1 MCVNAQTCPEGM
13 QEQESSCICGRAG
26 QLPNRATGI
35 CETSPKNNGSACDG
49 GDIGNPVRSGTGNKW
64 QREIDLPASAALQ
77 LVRTYNANPPFAS
90 VRMGAAWTHSF
101 ARSIDIQSFG
111 AWLYAR
117 RADGKAYIFNPS
129 AGGAWATDVDISDRL
144 LELKDGSGLRTGW
157 QYIVGSDDSVE
168 TYSASG
174 RLLSIADRAGRVQ
187 ILTYDLPA
195 SAGGDDDPDTLDAV
209 VDAAGRQLV
218 FTYDAHKRI
227 ATVVDPSGGVI
238 AYGYDSVGNLVSVQY
253 PDGRSKTYHYNEPA
267 HTGGANLPHALTGI
281 TDENGDRYATYAY
294 DAAGRAVS
302 TAHAGGADLHTLSY
316 GPASTTVTDPL
327 GTQRVYG
334 FTTVLGVV
342 KSTGQSQPG
351 GSGCGPA
358 SSSVAYDANGNVAR
372 RTDFNGHTACYA
384 WDLTRNLET
393 ARLEGL
399 ASGVACPADIA
410 AHTPAPNSAER
421 KILTQWHASFR
432 LPTQITEAGR
442 ETATAYDSRGNP
454 VSRTV
459 KDTATG
465 QTRTWTTA
473 YTYHPSVPGVLVQKT
488 EDGPRTDVSDLTTTD
503 YYPIDATC
511 TGAPLGCRGQIKQ
524 ITNALGHLTAYD
536 EYDPHGRLLKTTDPN
551 GLVTTLT
558 YSPRGWLTSRSVG
571 GETTGFDYDGVGQLV
586 KLTRPDASFVSFE
599 YDPAHRLTAIVQ
611 QDGSRLAYTLDA
623 AGNRIH
629 EAITAPGGGA
639 ALYSRSR
646 SFDALGRLW
655 QDIGAYNQTVTHQY
669 DAQGNLRQT
678 DGART
683 DVADLTAHGYD
694 QLDRLVQTLNADGGV
709 EQYRPNALDQTT
721 QVVDP
726 AGQATVHTRNAFGD
740 VVQTQSADTGATT
753 RSFDEAGNTKTETDA
768 RGVTVTYAYDAL
780 NRLTRK
786 QSSQSGSPVYTY
798 QYDTCLNGQGRL
810 CSTQRDG
817 SLDAYFN
824 YDAQGRLAARFNFGS
839 STTAI
844 GHTWRPGGQPQT
856 VVYPGSRT
864 VTYGYDAQGR
874 ISQVSTALGGNPA
887 VVLAGS
893 FVHGA
898 FGGPLGFQYGNG
910 QTVQTSLDADYRPT
924 HRHDGP
930 YDVHYGHDPAG
941 NVNQINDVN
950 NIPVTYGYDSTGR
963 LVSALDGK
971 PNGFGSLAWS
981 YDANGNRQS
990 ETRNAGTTPYVYSP
1004 PNWLYQKGGVTRSKT
1019 PSGNTASISGTA
1031 SFAYD
1036 GYDRLVAS
1044 QTASE
1049 TTTYT
1054 YNALGERIRKQ
1065 NQNGLSTIFHYGP
1078 NGELLFE
1085 KNQQGK
1091 TKEYVWLDGRPIA
1104 RIDNSTT
1111 IYYYHVDHLGT
1122 PRAMTNGS
1130 GTVVWRADYEPFG
1143 KANVTTSTVEN
1154 NLRLPGQYF
1163 DRETNL
1169 HYNYFRDYDPTTGR
1183 YIQADPIGL
1192 DGGMNLYAYTKQ
1204 NPLRY
1209 IDPDGLTAISNTPIM
1224 IYGMWCGPNWT
1235 GGRFGSFNPEANQ
1248 SFHRPIDELDGCC
1261 REHDICYFQCR
1272 KIATCGTDEQAACF
1286 RSCDRVLA
1294 SCAGKSNGPLS
1305 FKAAIGGYMQTSNPK
1320 AEQCQC
1326 KQ

>member
-1 MCVNAQTCPEGM
+1 MIRVQDANLEPKNAGPSCDPVGNPINPGVGNKFEVITDYIDGA
-13 QEQESSCICGRAG
+13 ESVDLNFHRIFNSLSLYVAHDLGWGWIHSYSSRLALSPAG
-26 QLPNRATGI
+26 QT
-35 CETSPKNNGSACDG
+35 
-49 GDIGNPVRSGTGNKW
+49 
-64 QREIDLPASAALQ
+64 
-77 LVRTYNANPPFAS
+77 AS
-90 VRMGAAWTHSF
+90 VSR
-101 ARSIDIQSFG
+101 
-111 AWLYAR
+111 Y
-117 RADGKAYIFNPS
+117 DGKVFVFRLQN
-129 AGGAWATDVDISDRL
+129 DIWRPDADIPDRL
-144 LELKDGSGLRTGW
+144 VELKDGSGLRTGW
-157 QYIVGSDDSVE
+157 QYVVGSDDAVE

-174 RLLSIADRAGRVQ
+174 RLLSIADRAGRMQV
-187 ILTYDLPA
+187 LTYDLPA

-209 VDAAGRQLV
+209 VDAAGRSLH

-227 ATVVDPSGGVI
+227 ATVADPSGGVI

-267 HTGGANLPHALTGI
+267 HTAGANLPHALTGI

-302 TAHAGGADLHTLSY
+302 TAHAGGADSYTLSY

-327 GTQRVYG
+327 GAQRVYG

-358 SSSVAYDANGNVAR
+358 SSSVAYDVNGNVAR

-384 WDLTRNLET
+384 WNLTRNLET
-393 ARLEGL
+393 ARVEGL
-399 ASGVACPADIA
+399 ASGVACPANLA
-410 AHTPAPNSAER
+410 TYTPAPNSAER

-442 ETATAYDSRGNP
+442 ETTMVYDNRGN
-454 VSRTV
+454 VTSRTV

-473 YTYHPSVPGVLVQKT
+473 YTYHPSVPGVVVQKI
-488 EDGPRTDVSDLTTTD
+488 EDGPRTDVGDLTTTD
-503 YYPIDATC
+503 YYPIDETC
-511 TGAPLGCRGQIKQ
+511 VGGHLGCRGQIRQ

-586 KLTRPDASFVSFE
+586 KLTRPDASFVQFE

-611 QDGSRLAYTLDA
+611 QDGSRLAYTLDP

-646 SFDALGRLW
+646 TFDALGRLW
-655 QDIGAYNQTVTHQY
+655 QDIGAYNQTVTYEY

-694 QLDRLVQTLNADGGV
+694 PLDRLVQTLNADGGV

-726 AGQATVHTRNAFGD
+726 AGQSTVHTHNAFGD
-740 VVQTQSADTGATT
+740 VVQTQSADTGVTA

-768 RGVTVTYAYDAL
+768 RNVTVTYTWDAL
-780 NRLTRK
+780 NRLTK
-786 QSSQSGSPVYTY
+786 KESSQSGSPVYTY
-798 QYDTCLNGQGRL
+798 QYDTCLNGKGRL

-817 SLDAYFN
+817 SLDTYFN
-824 YDAQGRLAARFNFGS
+824 YDVQGRLAYRFNFGS
-839 STTAI
+839 STSTI

-864 VTYGYDAQGR
+864 VIYGYDAQGR
-874 ISQVSTALGGNPA
+874 ISQVSTAVGSHPA

-930 YDVHYGHDPAG
+930 YDVHYGRDPAG
-941 NVNQINDVN
+941 NIGQLTEGAFQT
-950 NIPVTYGYDSTGR
+950 TYGYDATGR
-963 LVSALDGK
+963 LVSALDTATGS
-971 PNGFGSLAWS
+971 FGSLAWS
-981 YDANGNRQS
+981 YDQNGNRQS
-990 ETRNAGTTPYVYSP
+990 ETRNAGTMPYVYSP
-1004 PNWLYQKGGVTRSKT
+1004 PNWLHQKGAETRSRSA
-1019 PSGNTASISGTA
+1019 SGNTLSLSGVT
-1031 SFAYD
+1031 FAYD
-1036 GYDRLVAS
+1036 GFDRLVTS
-1044 QTASE
+1044 TTASE
-1049 TTTYT
+1049 TTTYS

-1065 NQNGLSTIFHYGP
+1065 NQNGLSRIFHYGP
-1078 NGELLFE
+1078 DGELLYE
-1085 KNQQGK
+1085 RDQQGN

-1104 RIDNSTT
+1104 RIDNGTA

-1122 PRAMTNGS
+1122 PQAMTNQA
-1130 GTVVWRADYEPFG
+1130 GTTVWRADYEPFG

-1154 NLRLPGQYF
+1154 NLRFPGQYF
-1163 DRETNL
+1163 DRETGL

-1183 YIQADPIGL
+1183 YIEADPIGL
-1192 DGGMNLYAYTKQ
+1192 DGGMNLYAYVEG
-1204 NPLRY
+1204 NPLIYVDPLGLKGGLFGKLLEELIPESIETTVGKGRGAKCATNLCKKKPSNLR
-1209 IDPDGLTAISNTPIM
+1209 IIEECAIQAKPSDSGFSGGILNECIETCKELLKKCDPDN
-1224 IYGMWCGPNWT
+1224 C
-1235 GGRFGSFNPEANQ
+1235 E
-1248 SFHRPIDELDGCC
+1248 D
-1261 REHDICYFQCR
+1261 
-1272 KIATCGTDEQAACF
+1272 K
-1286 RSCDRVLA
+1286 
-1294 SCAGKSNGPLS
+1294 
-1305 FKAAIGGYMQTSNPK
+1305 
-1320 AEQCQC
+1320 
-1326 KQ
+1326 